1 MGFYSILKLT
11 STTGKVLK
19 DDIDKIIL
27 GKDDGTLLKLERKYF
42 NFLPE
47 VGEVLEITK
56 SGNSYIVE
64 KHFLKKIT
72 PKVVL
77 QDMKIDGKNLVSRFK
92 NLSIWEQVISALIAI
107 TAIIVLFSV
116 LSDKKEVVTSSSN
129 RQVSYSRSIIYS
141 KAEKESYNSSS
152 SNNSSSTE
160 ASSSKEIWAPTSQVD
175 VNKYL
180 NIPQTKIILRA
191 KILQKIDYKLE
202 GGSNIYE
209 VEAESMGI
217 FEPETYREYSIPG
230 DRLLIRTTHDLSP
243 YINQVMVYTGNTIS
257 QQTYGTIGK
266 GALTILEFRK
276 TAQAQ
281 EAERASIEASKAQ
294 AEAAQR
300 AQIQQAPA
308 APSSAT
314 ATPATPA
321 PAPQTGL
328 RPFNNC
334 TEARRAGRTNIPASD
349 PQYGPWLDRDKD
361 GFGCDD

>member
-1 MGFYSILKLT
+1 MIRHR
-11 STTGKVLK
+11 VLK
-19 DDIDKIIL
+19 IKGQFILLGQDNGSVRRVHQSRFDTLPKVGDIVIAN
-27 GKDDGTLLKLERKYF
+27 GERYH
-42 NFLPE
+42 
-47 VGEVLEITK
+47 
-56 SGNSYIVE
+56 VE
-64 KHFLKKIT
+64 KASFMDIINT
-72 PKVVL
+72 VRSYF
-77 QDMKIDGKNLVSRFK
+77 INLPIEKQALYV
-92 NLSIWEQVISALIAI
+92 LIAVA
-107 TAIIVLFSV
+107 AIGFKFL
-116 LSDKKEVVTSSSN
+116 LSSDLLTKKVDTVGATPSNSMSSISYSETSFSSSE
-129 RQVSYSRSIIYS
+129 RSY
-141 KAEKESYNSSS
+141 SSS
-152 SNNSSSTE
+152 SSSSSSSTE
-160 ASSSKEIWAPTSQVD
+160 ASSSKEIWAPTSQAD

-180 NIPQTKIILRA
+180 NIPQTKIILRG
-191 KILQKIDYKLE
+191 KILQKIDYELE
-202 GGSNIYE
+202 GSSNIYE
-209 VEAESMGI
+209 IEAEAMGI
-217 FEPETYREYSIPG
+217 FEPDTYREYSIPG
-230 DRLLIRTTHDLSP
+230 DRLLIRTTHNLSP

-294 AEAAQR
+294 SEAAQR
-300 AQIQQAPA
+300 VQVEQTPV

-314 ATPATPA
+314 ATSVTPA